1 MVEVITIDRFK
12 KKNTRTINRLQMEDS
27 LQTSNSTSLKSSTQR
42 SMIRKDNNSNAGNVT
57 GDLDTRNLIKIKE
70 TKSAR
75 DMREEAA
82 NQKSQKDRESGHIT
96 SNLGQ
101 ITEAPK
107 DLSIQTSIKSITSK
121 NRLIDRINN
130 EIEIANQQVIDT
142 LKEEIQRSSTKTGKL
157 ANMSAKDMSNEIERI
172 DELKHKINTTKKCK
186 KQKTLTPWFNGRL
199 DFNQIRTEVEN
210 ENRTTQE
217 LIDDKKSFQENERNQ
232 NTPPRQHNI
241 PQTPPKRDSE
251 DPTSQSKPT
260 PQISVKN
267 SSKSQVEELIQ
278 EVKSKATYHKS
289 PNQNTSVTHS
299 VHTVTQPKC
308 DIVDSTSPDSYTDER
323 IETQETQDSI
333 YDLHQDHQVSIANRL
348 SICNEI
354 KEQIITADYIETTL
368 KQEYADNV
376 TLQQEPI
383 AKWMRYLT
391 QEKCQILRSNK
402 ILQYNTERDLF
413 MNGLNKGLNDPS
425 TAAKIKAQAWVMSLV
440 QTANSWKRKDIQDM
454 EEMEIKRDN
463 AKIYAKLKD
472 IDKLSAIKTNIKNT
486 TKLRQQLTA
495 CKPKK

>member
-186 KQKTLTPWFNGRL
+186 K
-199 DFNQIRTEVEN
+199 
-210 ENRTTQE
+210 
-217 LIDDKKSFQENERNQ
+217 
-232 NTPPRQHNI
+232 
-241 PQTPPKRDSE
+241 
-251 DPTSQSKPT
+251 
-260 PQISVKN
+260 
-267 SSKSQVEELIQ
+267 
-278 EVKSKATYHKS
+278 
-289 PNQNTSVTHS
+289 
-299 VHTVTQPKC
+299 
-308 DIVDSTSPDSYTDER
+308 
-323 IETQETQDSI
+323 
-333 YDLHQDHQVSIANRL
+333 
-348 SICNEI
+348 
-354 KEQIITADYIETTL
+354 
-368 KQEYADNV
+368 
-376 TLQQEPI
+376 
-383 AKWMRYLT
+383 
-391 QEKCQILRSNK
+391 
-402 ILQYNTERDLF
+402 
-413 MNGLNKGLNDPS
+413 
-425 TAAKIKAQAWVMSLV
+425 
-440 QTANSWKRKDIQDM
+440 
-454 EEMEIKRDN
+454 
-463 AKIYAKLKD
+463 
-472 IDKLSAIKTNIKNT
+472 
-486 TKLRQQLTA
+486 
-495 CKPKK
+495 